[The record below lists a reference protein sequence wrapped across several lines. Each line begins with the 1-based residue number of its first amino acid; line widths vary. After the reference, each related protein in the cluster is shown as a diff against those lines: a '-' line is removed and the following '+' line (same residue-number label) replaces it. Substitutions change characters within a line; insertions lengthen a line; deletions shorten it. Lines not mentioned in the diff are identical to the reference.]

1 MALDEH
7 EFDRTYDKIKVLG
20 QGNYGKSFADIAV
33 RLHAHASDAFGH
45 DP

>member
-20 QGNYGKSFADIAV
+20 QGNYGKFS
-33 RLHAHASDAFGH
+33 AHAFARKSLNTPSVFHA
-45 DP
+45 

>member
-20 QGNYGKSFADIAV
+20 QGNYGKMST
-33 RLHAHASDAFGH
+33 HAL
-45 DP
+45 